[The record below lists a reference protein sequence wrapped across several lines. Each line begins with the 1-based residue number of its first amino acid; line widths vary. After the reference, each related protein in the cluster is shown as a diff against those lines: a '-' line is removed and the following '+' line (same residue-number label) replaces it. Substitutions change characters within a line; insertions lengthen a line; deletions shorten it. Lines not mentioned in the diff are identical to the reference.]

1 LTVGQRARIQ
11 QGNMSTIPT
20 DIKAIE
26 LHTAPGTTTVA
37 IDVHLG
43 QITVGSVLSAQ

>member
-1 LTVGQRARIQ
+1 VTGRLEGKALTVGQRVTIQ

-26 LHTAPGTTTVA
+26 LHTAPA
-37 IDVHLG
+37 
-43 QITVGSVLSAQ
+43 